1 MENYKVYYHKN
12 KINGKY
18 YIGITKKENPEKRW
32 RKGEGNKNQFFYKAI
47 QKYGWD
53 NFEHKILFDGL
64 TIKEAKEK
72 EIELIK
78 KYNTLAPNGYN
89 IGRGGE
95 TNYKD
100 GAIICIET
108 NEIFE
113 DVYDLLNKQEYL
125 FHGKIKYED
134 IKDCCEY
141 NRKNIKI
148 PWRNLYYHYQY
159 YTSKPILTIKQIE
172 NTCDLKKRKKRF
184 LKKNYNKFYNGRL
197 IIGYLI
203 CENCGDI
210 YKRIPHKSLKL
221 CPKCRE
227 KLKKE

>member
-1 MENYKVYYHKN
+1 MV
-12 KINGKY
+12 
-18 YIGITKKENPEKRW
+18 GI
-32 RKGEGNKNQFFYKAI
+32 
-47 QKYGWD
+47 
-53 NFEHKILFDGL
+53 ILNIRYCMIIL
-64 TIKEAKEK
+64 TIEEAKIK

-78 KYNTLAPNGYN
+78 KYNSLVPNGYN

-113 DVYDLLNKQEYL
+113 NVYDLLDKQEYL
-125 FHGKIKYED
+125 FHGKIKYQD
-134 IKDCCEY
+134 VKDCCEY

-159 YTSKPILTIKQIE
+159 YTSKPISTIERIE
-172 NTCDLKKRKKRF
+172 KNCDIKKYNKRF
-184 LKKNYNKFYNGRL
+184 LAKNIDKFYNGKLKPR
-197 IIGYLI
+197 YEI
-203 CENCGDI
+203 CEICGDI
-210 YKRIPHKSLKL
+210 YTKIKQKHLKI

-227 KLKKE
+227 KNNIF